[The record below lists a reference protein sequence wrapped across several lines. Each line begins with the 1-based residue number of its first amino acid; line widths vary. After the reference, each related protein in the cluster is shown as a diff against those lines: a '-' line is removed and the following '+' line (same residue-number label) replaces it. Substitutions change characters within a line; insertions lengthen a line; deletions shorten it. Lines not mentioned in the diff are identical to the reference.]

1 MASKKSATWN
11 AAATGCSYY
20 LTLPIGVLLIFT
32 ALFAM
37 GSLITGLILLIQQ
50 WAVGWATP
58 VSALITVGIFLAL
71 FALMLPAIAP
81 ILRLTDT
88 LQTRYR
94 KARERLH
101 YIHDEQARIARLI
114 EQSSIDSQHNLD
126 HEVASQHFSKLG
138 TSD

>member
-20 LTLPIGVLLIFT
+20 LTLPLGVLLIFT
-32 ALFAM
+32 ALFTM

-58 VSALITVGIFLAL
+58 FSALLTVGIFFAL

-101 YIHDEQARIARLI
+101 YIHDEQARIARLM
-114 EQSSIDSQHNLD
+114 EYPPTDTTNNSGEETTAQHLVQTR
-126 HEVASQHFSKLG
+126 H
-138 TSD
+138 

>member
-32 ALFAM
+32 ALFTM

-58 VSALITVGIFLAL
+58 VSALITVGIFFAL
-71 FALMLPAIAP
+71 FAVMLPAIAP
-81 ILRLTDT
+81 ILRLTDR

-114 EQSSIDSQHNLD
+114 QQPTIDLESNLHTETSAQHSVETR
-126 HEVASQHFSKLG
+126 H
-138 TSD
+138 

>member
-1 MASKKSATWN
+1 MATKKSATWN

-58 VSALITVGIFLAL
+58 FSALITVGIFFAL

-101 YIHDEQARIARLI
+101 YIHDEQARIARLM
-114 EQSSIDSQHNLD
+114 EHPTIDPQDNIHT
-126 HEVASQHFSKLG
+126 E
-138 TSD
+138 TSAQYSVETRH